1 MHRRFRPTYSFAGPK
16 LRPVIARLGAR
27 NGRPLLYGHRGASA
41 RAPENTLSA
50 FGLAL
55 DEGADGVELD
65 VRLSRDGVVV
75 VAHDPDLRRVA
86 GRPERVAELDAATL
100 RTVDAGGDHVP
111 SLDETLDLVLARG
124 GRINVEL
131 KGDVPDR
138 VALARACAR
147 LLSRRRP
154 SEREAIFVSSFRP
167 EILAVLRALGAPV
180 PLAFLFDAEHT
191 GPLRGAVLRRLT
203 PADGLHP
210 QHSLC
215 TPGAIA
221 RWHARGLFVNAWTV
235 DSPARA
241 RALAA
246 AGVDGIITND
256 PAGIV
261 GALGSG

>member
-1 MHRRFRPTYSFAGPK
+1 MIAA
-16 LRPVIARLGAR
+16 LRAR
-27 NGRPLLYGHRGASA
+27 NGRPLVYGHRGASA

-50 FGLAL
+50 FALAL

-86 GRPERVAELDAATL
+86 KRPERVADLDAAIL

-111 SLDETLDLVLARG
+111 TLDETLDLLLPRG
-124 GRINVEL
+124 ATVNVEL

-138 VALARACAR
+138 LALARACAR
-147 LLSRRRP
+147 VFARRRR
-154 SEREAIFVSSFRP
+154 SELDAVFVSSFRP
-167 EILAVLRALGAPV
+167 EILAMLRALRAAV

-191 GPLRGAVLRRLT
+191 GPVRGAILRRLT

-210 QHSLC
+210 HHGLC

-221 RWHARGLFVNAWTV
+221 RWHARGLFVNTWTV
-235 DSPARA
+235 DSPSRA
-241 RALAA
+241 RALAD

-256 PAGIV
+256 PAGIR
-261 GALGSG
+261 ASLEAR